1 MAPQAVTRMRLERL
15 ADERN
20 RTNEKMEDLLKLAE
34 DEERDLGDFEQEQ
47 LAKYRT
53 RVGELEEEIVLL
65 SADIERTEGSKDV
78 SRLLRSDDDVVV
90 QGDRRFATART
101 DDNFIVYRTFGEF
114 ARDQLIV
121 DEKFGPTVI
130 SQMGGDGRAIREQA
144 QERLER
150 TLQNTTSTTVAG
162 LINPTH
168 MTQIMDIIDTAR
180 PVVASGR
187 QVPLDRGSM
196 TYPTIGT
203 RPTVVQQTA
212 EKTEA
217 GTVAPTVSSNTLSAL
232 TFLGA
237 TNVSW
242 QAINWSTRSILDL
255 YFELAAEAY
264 ARQTEGVACE
274 AIETSAIG
282 TVGTASGRLGTAGT
296 ETYTQW
302 RTAVGAG
309 LAAIYA
315 ATGGRHH
322 TNTLYLSAD
331 RFFALATLATTDTNA
346 LSPIGNLDVAS
357 MTGSFFGLKVVG
369 SYGFDQNTAV
379 VGDSGALL
387 IGENAGNP
395 VEMRVVEPNIG
406 GWQLGIIGAFNA
418 VVFDVNRFEHLG
430 THL

>member
-1 MAPQAVTRMRLERL
+1 M
-15 ADERN
+15 D
-20 RTNEKMEDLLKLAE
+20 
-34 DEERDLGDFEQEQ
+34 
-47 LAKYRT
+47 
-53 RVGELEEEIVLL
+53 
-65 SADIERTEGSKDV
+65 
-78 SRLLRSDDDVVV
+78 
-90 QGDRRFATART
+90 
-101 DDNFIVYRTFGEF
+101 
-114 ARDQLIV
+114 
-121 DEKFGPTVI
+121 VI
-130 SQMGGDGRAIREQA
+130 S
-144 QERLER
+144 
-150 TLQNTTSTTVAG
+150 TS
-162 LINPTH
+162 
-168 MTQIMDIIDTAR
+168 R
-180 PVVASGR
+180 PVVESAADI
-187 QVPLDRGSM
+187 PLDRGSL
-196 TYPTIGT
+196 TYPKVDT
-203 RPTVVQQTA
+203 RPTVVQQTS

-217 GTVAPTVSSNTLSAL
+217 GTVAPTVSSNTLTAL

-242 QAINWSTRSILDL
+242 QAINWSTPSILDL

-274 AIETSAIG
+274 ALETSAIG
-282 TVGTASGRLGTAGT
+282 TVGTASGRLGTVGT
-296 ETYTQW
+296 EVYSQW

-315 ATGGRHH
+315 ATGGRHR

-357 MTGSFFGLKVVG
+357 MSGSFFGLSVVG
-369 SYGFDQNTAV
+369 SYGFDQNTAI

-418 VVFDVNRFEHLG
+418 VCFDVNRFYHLG